1 MSAIAPHPIVRERHQ
16 NCVVMLRM
24 RPTHSSRTR
33 TPRPAPSGPHAF
45 WAVLA
50 ILSVLVSA
58 GPLRGDEAPSRG
70 DSLADSTA
78 FAAIGD
84 SVVMDSTALA
94 AAALADTAGYSGII
108 PAGTREILPASTR
121 PFGPGERLEFSVQ
134 YGPVNAGSATL
145 EVTDVRDYE
154 GHKVYSLEAKAKS
167 NRFIDKIYKVRNYI
181 QSYMDRDRRYS
192 WRYYEDRREGG
203 DSHRQ
208 EVVFDQQKREA
219 RYADGTIVP
228 IPAQSQDALS
238 SFYFTRYL
246 PLP

>member
-1 MSAIAPHPIVRERHQ
+1 
-16 NCVVMLRM
+16 
-24 RPTHSSRTR
+24 
-33 TPRPAPSGPHAF
+33 
-45 WAVLA
+45 
-50 ILSVLVSA
+50 
-58 GPLRGDEAPSRG
+58 
-70 DSLADSTA
+70 
-78 FAAIGD
+78 
-84 SVVMDSTALA
+84 
-94 AAALADTAGYSGII
+94 GYSGII

-246 PLP
+246 PLPIGGSVLFDYHASHKSAPMEVKVIGRERIETPAGKFDCVIVEPRLNAGGVFKNKGRLWIWLTADERRVPVQMKSKVSIGSVSVILTGIRTGA